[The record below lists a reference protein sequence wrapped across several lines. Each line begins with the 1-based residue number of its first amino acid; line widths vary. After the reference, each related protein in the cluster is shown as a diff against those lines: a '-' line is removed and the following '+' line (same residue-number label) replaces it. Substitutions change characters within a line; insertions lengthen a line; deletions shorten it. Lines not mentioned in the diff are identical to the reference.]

1 MSLLGYSHAVGE
13 ALVPVAPQLL
23 TPLTVASLAYI
34 ALSSIDRG
42 NKTSMVRGGGGGV
55 DRYTHVRRGPA
66 TAFV

>member
-55 DRYTHVRRGPA
+55 DR
-66 TAFV
+66 